1 MTRFGLWICMS
12 KSTHDFWLW
21 FTTPSRWR
29 SHGVISILE
38 TTDLYR
44 LQSCKNKWELTFKS
58 GTPTMREKFP
68 RKKELASLS
77 TDGRCWSTVSSFW
90 TRPLTKKRIRKVTL
104 GETYA
109 HQFKPIGQFWL
120 PKNQTEVAPTKTGI
134 CLTPTEYSKLKAC
147 GVFNHRTQTFI
158 YWISSFTWEKK
169 KETSP
174 WWSEI
179 LFRNWTLLFLVP
191 TDRFT
196 WIS

>member
-1 MTRFGLWICMS
+1 
-12 KSTHDFWLW
+12 
-21 FTTPSRWR
+21 
-29 SHGVISILE
+29 
-38 TTDLYR
+38 
-44 LQSCKNKWELTFKS
+44 
-58 GTPTMREKFP
+58 MREKFP

-147 GVFNHRTQTFI
+147 GVLITGHKHSFI
-158 YWISSFTWEKK
+158 E
-169 KETSP
+169 
-174 WWSEI
+174 
-179 LFRNWTLLFLVP
+179 FRPLPGRRRRRRLHGDRRFCSGTELCCFLCLQIGSHESAKIN
-191 TDRFT
+191 TGE
-196 WIS
+196 S